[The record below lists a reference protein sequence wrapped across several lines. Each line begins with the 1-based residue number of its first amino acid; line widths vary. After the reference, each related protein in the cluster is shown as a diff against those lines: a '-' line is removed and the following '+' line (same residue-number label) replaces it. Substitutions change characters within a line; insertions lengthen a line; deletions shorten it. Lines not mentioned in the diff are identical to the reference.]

1 MTLSFYG
8 PNAWTTATQFG
19 LLIQSQ
25 KALEM
30 QESLGLGVYQVS
42 TITDVKILAGMTY
55 GERQDMTLNV
65 RFAISVD
72 VDILRIDTAEL
83 QIRSERGIEFET

>member
-1 MTLSFYG
+1 
-8 PNAWTTATQFG
+8 
-19 LLIQSQ
+19 
-25 KALEM
+25 
-30 QESLGLGVYQVS
+30 
-42 TITDVKILAGMTY
+42 MTY

-83 QIRSERGIEFET
+83 EVRNEIIPFCQRET

>member
-1 MTLSFYG
+1 
-8 PNAWTTATQFG
+8 
-19 LLIQSQ
+19 
-25 KALEM
+25 
-30 QESLGLGVYQVS
+30 
-42 TITDVKILAGMTY
+42 MTY

-83 QIRSERGIEFET
+83 QIRSERGIEFEP